1 MQNLYLNISIN
12 KYNYVS
18 NGIKVYKRY
27 IFIFF
32 MESYINEE
40 KPVISINN
48 MGKKVLIATLYSPEP
63 VLLAATRLGP
73 ERLILL
79 VDKETNKEQEAA
91 IKIIQDSLGRVI
103 DVKIVKTE
111 VYDIVEVAKKAVE
124 VIDMQPKEDHI
135 FVNITSGR
143 KTKAIGLLFAA
154 YVRHDRVRK
163 IAYNPE
169 EDKSSIVYLPR
180 LSFKLTVSQKRI
192 LEEVGNKKYESIT
205 ELASKIELS
214 TAMLYRAIDE
224 LKDMDL
230 ISSDKGVIE
239 LTDAGR
245 IARL

>member
-1 MQNLYLNISIN
+1 
-12 KYNYVS
+12 
-18 NGIKVYKRY
+18 
-27 IFIFF
+27 
-32 MESYINEE
+32 
-40 KPVISINN
+40 

-63 VLLAATRLGP
+63 VILATTRLGP

-79 VDKETNKEQEAA
+79 VDEEPNKEQESS
-91 IKIIQDSLGRVI
+91 IKLIQDSLGKVI
-103 DVKIVKTE
+103 EVKIVKTD

-143 KTKAIGLLFAA
+143 KTKAIGLLFAS
-154 YVRHDRVRK
+154 YTRHDRVSK

-169 EDKSSIVYLPR
+169 EDKGSIVYLPR
-180 LSFKLTVSQKRI
+180 LSFKLTESQKKI
-192 LEEVGNKKYESIT
+192 LEEVGKKRYHT
-205 ELASKIELS
+205 MKDLAEKIDLS

-230 ISSDKGVIE
+230 IITEPEIE
-239 LTDAGR
+239 LTDAGK